1 MSTEA
6 LLDLTREVVAD
17 LYIIARSISHTDY
30 PQGTNVGLDF
40 IRNKLEKRLL
50 EISPD
55 TPEASS
61 TLGLWASLND
71 LLTDL
76 KAFSPTGNVNYDK
89 KAFAKLLE
97 NFQNKIASRPYYSQT
112 NAGKLHEIIRELKQ

>member
-6 LLDLTREVVAD
+6 LSELTRGIVAD

-30 PQGTNVGLDF
+30 PEGTNVGLDF

-50 EISPD
+50 EITD
-55 TPEASS
+55 KFE
-61 TLGLWASLND
+61 LWGFLND

-76 KAFSPTGNVNYDK
+76 KEFSPSGSVKYDK
-89 KAFAKLLE
+89 SAFAQLLE
-97 NFQNKIASRPYYSQT
+97 NFQSKIVTLKYYSQT
-112 NAGKLHEIIRELKQ
+112 NAGKLHEIIRELRIN